1 MQFALAYCIYIP
13 LTVYMYLYLSNSVY
27 LLASHSRLILLGASH
42 YKPFNEFA
50 SNEAI
55 IMTEIY
61 EYARSLFD
69 HKFSIV
75 NFQHYKYLLATRILD
90 YGQHFRCTNYLEQ
103 IAKHIELKPDSYD
116 GDFIQR
122 VRCL

>member
-1 MQFALAYCIYIP
+1 MNSFSNLS
-13 LTVYMYLYLSNSVY
+13 LYSAN
-27 LLASHSRLILLGASH
+27 RLILLGASH

-69 HKFSIV
+69 QKFSIV

-122 VRCL
+122 VSGELHLFNLYINVLKIYVFFL

>member
-1 MQFALAYCIYIP
+1 MLFIAFDGPFTCQTFDY
-13 LTVYMYLYLSNSVY
+13 
-27 LLASHSRLILLGASH
+27 RLILLGSSH
-42 YKPFNEFA
+42 YKHFNEFA

-69 HKFSIV
+69 PKFSIAH
-75 NFQHYKYLLATRILD
+75 FQHYKFLLATRILD

-103 IAKHIELKPDSYD
+103 IARHIELKPESYD
-116 GDFIQR
+116 SNFIQR
-122 VRCL
+122 VRLFKIATPYAT

>member
-1 MQFALAYCIYIP
+1 
-13 LTVYMYLYLSNSVY
+13 
-27 LLASHSRLILLGASH
+27 
-42 YKPFNEFA
+42 
-50 SNEAI
+50 
-55 IMTEIY
+55 MTEIY

-69 HKFSIV
+69 QKFSIV

-122 VRCL
+122 VSGELHLLNQYINVLKIYVFFL